1 MYSLPIVIIGTKK
14 EPLEEA
20 LVLIKQDINNL
31 VQLPLH
37 KEDAGHLHQEQRQA

>member
-14 EPLEEA
+14 EPLREA

-37 KEDAGHLHQEQRQA
+37 KEYAGHPHQEQRQA